1 MTAAWPLS
9 PRAQSGGARG
19 WRGGCLSRVPRGR
32 VDLGP
37 AQAALAGCT
46 RACGVGAPGAACRAR
61 ARHAA
66 GVRAAGRPP
75 HFPGVTPGV
84 TPSVTPGVTPAR
96 GVSFSFSPARAR
108 GSRPVRAASASAG
121 QSSPP
126 GFSALELVRRLE
138 HWAGGRPAAGALLLS
153 PCPRWLRPCGRRA
166 QASAGRPAPTPGGP
180 HRLLPDLYPLPE
192 LVKDD
197 F

>member
-9 PRAQSGGARG
+9 PRARSGGARG

-46 RACGVGAPGAACRAR
+46 RACRVGAAGASCRAR

-84 TPSVTPGVTPAR
+84 TPSVTPAR
-96 GVSFSFSPARAR
+96 GVSFSFSQARAR
-108 GSRPVRAASASAG
+108 GSRPVRAASPSAG

-138 HWAGGRPAAGALLLS
+138 HWAGGRPAAGVSAAFSLS
-153 PCPRWLRPCGRRA
+153 TLAQTLRATRPGECGAPCPHPRG
-166 QASAGRPAPTPGGP
+166 PAPALTGP
-180 HRLLPDLYPLPE
+180 VSSPRTR
-192 LVKDD
+192 
-197 F
+197 

>member
-9 PRAQSGGARG
+9 PRARSGGARG

-46 RACGVGAPGAACRAR
+46 QACGVGAPGASCRAR

-66 GVRAAGRPP
+66 GVRAAGRPL
-75 HFPGVTPGV
+75 HFPGVTLGV
-84 TPSVTPGVTPAR
+84 TPGMTPGVTPAR
-96 GVSFSFSPARAR
+96 GVSFSFSLACARAR
-108 GSRPVRAASASAG
+108 GSRPVRAASPSAG

-138 HWAGGRPAAGALLLS
+138 HWAGGRPAAGVSAAFSLS
-153 PCPRWLRPCGRRA
+153 TLAQTLRATHPGECGAPCPH
-166 QASAGRPAPTPGGP
+166 PGGP
-180 HRLLPDLYPLPE
+180 APALPGPVSSPRTR
-192 LVKDD
+192 
-197 F
+197 